1 MSGDPVPIPRA
12 DAELHPVIERIS
24 GHSVDIEFLF
34 WPITGPEGECCGGYL
49 TVGSARLWLDPD
61 HASNLADRVRSAI
74 DQAVLSNF
82 PSSANQ
88 RRLS

>member
-1 MSGDPVPIPRA
+1 MSGGPVSIPQA
-12 DAELHPVIERIS
+12 DAELHPVIERIT

-34 WPITGPEGECCGGYL
+34 WPITGPEGECCGGHL
-49 TVGSARLWLDPD
+49 TVGSARIWLDPD
-61 HASNLADRVRSAI
+61 HASNLADRVRAAI

-82 PSSANQ
+82 PSPANQ

>member
-1 MSGDPVPIPRA
+1 MSGGPVSIPQA
-12 DAELHPVIERIS
+12 DTELHPVIERIT

-49 TVGSARLWLDPD
+49 TVGSTRLWLDPD

-74 DQAVLSNF
+74 DQTVLSNL
-82 PSSANQ
+82 PSSTK
-88 RRLS
+88 RRSLS